1 VGLSFQEKSLWLM
14 LVSLVACSS
23 LYGAAV
29 VPGHGANV
37 QPHQVGFF
45 ALLVALLVALQV
57 VGHTVIA
64 VVDRRTGTDERDR
77 LFELLGTRNGAYVL
91 ATGVF
96 ASLCTALI
104 TDGNFVFVHV
114 LLGSWVLAQLVDT
127 GSQLWLYR
135 RGA

>member
-14 LVSLVACSS
+14 LVSLVGCSA

-29 VPGHGANV
+29 VPGHGTDV
-37 QPHQVGFF
+37 QPQQVVYF
-45 ALLVALLVALQV
+45 ALLVALQVVLQV

-64 VVDRRTGTDERDR
+64 IVDRRTGTDERDR
-77 LFELLGTRNGAYVL
+77 LIGLLGTRNAAYVL

-104 TDGNFVFVHV
+104 IDGNFVFVHV
-114 LLGSWVLAQLVDT
+114 LLGSWVLAQLVET